1 MSATANLKAVK
12 HGKPAHEMRTKHVV
26 NDEGTLSKLSLAKLN
41 KVLST
46 FADASRDME
55 AQLMTATS
63 NANIIS
69 PALVQRLA
77 AFKCQVEAE
86 SAALALYKENN
97 QEEDTANI
105 IKVAME
111 KLNEAR
117 PKFKLIQ
124 KMIKAMEPNS
134 IPAEH
139 NVDPAP
145 LDG

>member
-1 MSATANLKAVK
+1 MTATENLKAVK

-26 NDEGTLSKLSLAKLN
+26 NDEGTLSKLSQAKLN

-86 SAALALYKENN
+86 SAALSFFINAGSMNCVF
-97 QEEDTANI
+97 A
-105 IKVAME
+105 
-111 KLNEAR
+111 
-117 PKFKLIQ
+117 
-124 KMIKAMEPNS
+124 
-134 IPAEH
+134 
-139 NVDPAP
+139 AP
-145 LDG
+145 CSASVIDAVCSSTTSRVTLHDL

>member
-97 QEEDTANI
+97 REEDTTQLCKNGLTQLA
-105 IKVAME
+105 A
-111 KLNEAR
+111 AR
-117 PKFKLIQ
+117 QNFEVLA
-124 KMIKAMEPNS
+124 KMLRAVKTP
-134 IPAEH
+134 
-139 NVDPAP
+139 
-145 LDG
+145 